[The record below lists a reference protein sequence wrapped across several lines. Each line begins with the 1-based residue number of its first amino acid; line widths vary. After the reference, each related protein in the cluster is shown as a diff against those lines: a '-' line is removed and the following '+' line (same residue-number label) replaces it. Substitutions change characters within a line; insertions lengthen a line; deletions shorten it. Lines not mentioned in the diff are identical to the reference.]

1 MAGQAAGGSSC
12 LGGRMKILNSRPH
25 SYSDGMP
32 IIVTGGK
39 GTRSEWL
46 PAVALSDDV
55 GDETAGI
62 LKLTNLEEI
71 VVRLRIHVTIVYG
84 YTLRLDK
91 V

>member
-1 MAGQAAGGSSC
+1 MAGQAASSC
-12 LGGRMKILNSRPH
+12 LGGRMKKFNS
-25 SYSDGMP
+25 SNYSDGMP

-71 VVRLRIHVTIVYG
+71 VVRLRIHTQVRCV
-84 YTLRLDK
+84 
-91 V
+91 

>member
-1 MAGQAAGGSSC
+1 MVGQAAGGSSC
-12 LGGRMKILNSRPH
+12 LGGRMKTFNS
-25 SYSDGMP
+25 SSNYSDGMP

>member
-1 MAGQAAGGSSC
+1 MKKFNSS
-12 LGGRMKILNSRPH
+12 N
-25 SYSDGMP
+25 YSDGMP

-71 VVRLRIHVTIVYG
+71 VVRLRIH
-84 YTLRLDK
+84 TLK
-91 V
+91 VRCV